1 MAASQDVEAS
11 LADARSPAKA
21 SHRTTDS
28 PPLSLVQRQPYIS
41 RANIGGQHGVVDAQ
55 THSSPQ
61 GEDAGTPPR
70 PMSPLLANAN
80 VGVAALGDTMIVAAT
95 DDVNYTPS
103 P

>member
-1 MAASQDVEAS
+1 M
-11 LADARSPAKA
+11 
-21 SHRTTDS
+21 
-28 PPLSLVQRQPYIS
+28 
-41 RANIGGQHGVVDAQ
+41 DAQ

-80 VGVAALGDTMIVAAT
+80 VGVAALGDTMIMAAT

-103 P
+103 PQTTPTDRRLKRFIE